1 MKNAFVLLAL
11 CCAFFSCKNPSQEPV
26 RPGIRAVLKSTGTGG
41 VKASVFVEGPDGNS
55 LSGAVVTVLDTRN
68 ALLQLSYDSVA
79 CSYNGITEELPGESS
94 YIIEVTTMIFPE
106 KLRLTAPY
114 SRLSDAPNITVF
126 QDAAGNSVLHGQSI
140 ESSQPVQIG
149 WEGSGEG
156 IVYQAVI
163 KTALK
168 TVYSVSTNANT
179 VTVPEDTIPA
189 GSYLLELSAQKI
201 HGDAFFSSASYYSL
215 SFINAPPVSCDVN

>member
-1 MKNAFVLLAL
+1 
-11 CCAFFSCKNPSQEPV
+11 
-26 RPGIRAVLKSTGTGG
+26 
-41 VKASVFVEGPDGNS
+41 
-55 LSGAVVTVLDTRN
+55 
-68 ALLQLSYDSVA
+68 
-79 CSYNGITEELPGESS
+79 
-94 YIIEVTTMIFPE
+94 MIFPE

-149 WEGSGEG
+149 WDGSGEG
-156 IVYQAVI
+156 VVYQATI

-179 VTVPEDTIPA
+179 LTIPA
-189 GSYLLELSAQKI
+189 GTIPSGSYLLELAAQKI
-201 HGDAFFSSASYYSL
+201 HGDAFFRSASYYSL
-215 SFINAPPVSCDVN
+215 SFINAAPVSCDVN